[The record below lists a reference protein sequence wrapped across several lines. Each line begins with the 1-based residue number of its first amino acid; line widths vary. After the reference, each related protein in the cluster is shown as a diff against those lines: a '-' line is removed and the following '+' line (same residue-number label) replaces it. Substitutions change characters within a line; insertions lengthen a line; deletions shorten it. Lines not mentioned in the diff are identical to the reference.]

1 MRNEKLFDVWFSPND
16 MPESF
21 KSRKFRW
28 FWNFFPAYRGTGGRV
43 TYIASD
49 WHEVKIKL
57 PLSWRTR
64 NYVGTIYGGSI
75 YASID
80 PIYMLML
87 MKILGHDYV
96 VWDKA
101 AKISFRKPGKE
112 TLYADFRLGE
122 DEINEIKRLA
132 ETEKSI
138 NRVYDLELKDK
149 DGVVHA
155 QIEKTLYISKKR
167 GAEK

>member
-1 MRNEKLFDVWFSPND
+1 

-21 KSRKFRW
+21 KSRSFRW
-28 FWNFFPAYRGTGGRV
+28 WFNFFPAYRGTGGRV
-43 TYIASD
+43 TYIAD
-49 WHEVKIKL
+49 DFHEIRVKL

-87 MKILGHDYV
+87 MHILGPDYI

-101 AKISFRKPGKE
+101 AKIRFKKPGKD
-112 TLYADFRLGE
+112 TLYVEFNLSP
-122 DEINEIKRLA
+122 DEIAEIKWLA
-132 ETEKSI
+132 ETERSLDRI
-138 NRVYDLELKDK
+138 YNVEIKDK
-149 DGVVHA
+149 NGVVHA
-155 QIEKTLYISKKR
+155 FIEKTIYISKRK
-167 GAEK
+167 ETLK